1 LRAVLTL
8 LAVLL
13 IAVLTTA
20 LVGPYFIDWSQHR
33 AEVERQLS
41 IALGRP
47 VAVRGSIK
55 AALLPTPYLKLGDLA
70 VGGADGGAKLSCK
83 EVRLELALAPLAH
96 GEIHFTDAVFE
107 RPQIELQRGGD
118 GAIQPPRLD
127 LKVAP
132 ESVGLDT
139 VALRDATI
147 VVAGAGDSPS
157 ITINGLYLDA
167 QADSLRGPFK
177 GKGRAVGPSGAAVA
191 FRFVTGVAKRG
202 ALPIKFTA
210 DLGASTPHAEFDGAL
225 NLGAAAFGYSG
236 AALFSGVLVGA
247 DGAASTPWRVS
258 GDLAANLDVA
268 KLQKLEAR
276 LGEDERALTM
286 EGSAEAHFG
295 ASPRLSVTLS
305 AKELNVDALLRE
317 KGEEFAPPK
326 RAYRTLVDILASA
339 GIEHGPPLPVAL
351 KIDAPGIILGGDT
364 LNDAALDASAT
375 PGAPITIGVQALAPG
390 RSRLAASGD
399 IEFGPAG
406 HFTGALDARVGDVDR
421 LRDWISEGDDDLH
434 ARLAAIGAVLPYRTA
449 SLAADVDLSETS
461 LVARDLTL
469 GLARSTLKGAIAW
482 TRAIGADR
490 DRLFVD
496 LKTDS
501 LDLDALPNLAAGGD
515 YLHALDLSLA
525 LEASAIHIA
534 RFGEGPVD
542 SGSLA
547 LKLAKNGDEV
557 TLDHLAI
564 ADLGGAT
571 IDANGALKPNERWL
585 SVDVDAQRLRE
596 FALLVRR
603 VAPGGLGQALVDRAG
618 ALSPARLTVNA
629 RSSGVAKDNV
639 FAPDSL
645 SIRGLVGATRV
656 TAKLDRA
663 ADAGG
668 KLVASVSFEA
678 PEVSPLLR
686 QFGLQASPVAGLGR
700 GSISLRAQGDW
711 SSGFDGEATASLA
724 GADVAWHGH
733 GLGGGDIAGGAM
745 TLKAANTTPLLAV
758 FGIVAPDASSGPSA
772 DLSGD
777 MNWSSGEVRLSH
789 LKGAANGANLSGDLV
804 YRPAAPQPDA
814 APAGAPASDPPP
826 TVEGALTL
834 DHLSLGALASLVLG
848 PAQPAKPGQIWS
860 DLKFST
866 VAASPPSANV
876 ALTIATFDIMSDLPA
891 HETNVRLK
899 ISPGAVALEDVKMRV
914 GGGAAGGHATLRRDG
929 ANAALSG
936 QISLDSIAVDRG
948 GLTAKIAGALDF
960 AATGQSVGALIG
972 GLAGSGQILLTGGEL
987 PRLDPDAL
995 RRVVEKAQGAGFDV
1009 DDAEINRLL
1018 GAEMDRRSMRLV
1030 DGAAPAAISAG
1041 VLRVGPF
1048 DALHP
1053 GGDAKVQ
1060 ASVDLRSL
1068 GLDLRATIDE
1078 AAPPRFFWSGAPPAI
1093 AVALKGRVGALSREI
1108 DSASL
1113 ANGLEAQAIARET
1126 ERIAQFESDIRER
1139 AALNRVLKASRAM
1152 RQRELELQAYA
1163 VDQARLKSEAD
1174 RRRVED
1180 EALKANEE
1188 ARKADEARRV
1198 EEARKAEETRKTE
1211 EARKAEEE
1219 ARKLLAPAPPA
1230 AVAAPAPQQAPPPPN
1245 LAAPINIAPT
1255 ALQPPPRPTHPL
1267 DPAANGIY

>member
-20 LVGPYFIDWSQHR
+20 LIGPYFIDWSQHR

-47 VAVRGSIK
+47 VAVRGPIK

-83 EVRLELALAPLAH
+83 EARLELALAPLVH
-96 GEIHFTDAVFE
+96 GEIHFTDALFE
-107 RPQIELQRGGD
+107 GPQIELQRGAN

-147 VVAGAGDSPS
+147 VVAGAGDAPP
-157 ITINGLYLDA
+157 ITIDGLYLDA

-177 GKGRAVGPSGAAVA
+177 GKGRATGASGGAVA
-191 FRFVTGVAKRG
+191 FHFVTGVAKRG
-202 ALPIKFTA
+202 SLPIKFSA
-210 DLGASTPHAEFDGAL
+210 DLGASASHAEFDGAL
-225 NLGAAAFGYSG
+225 NFGATAFGYSG
-236 AALFSGVLVGA
+236 AALFSGALVGP
-247 DGAASTPWRVS
+247 DGAAPTPWRVS

-268 KLQKLEAR
+268 TLQKLEAR

-286 EGSAEAHFG
+286 EGSAEAHFN
-295 ASPRLSVTLS
+295 ASPRLSVTLG
-305 AKELNVDALLRE
+305 AKELNIDALLRV

-326 RAYRTLVDILASA
+326 RAYRTLVEFLTSA

-351 KIDAPGIILGGDT
+351 KIAAPGIILGGDT
-364 LNDAALDASAT
+364 LNDAALDASAA
-375 PGAPITIGVQALAPG
+375 PGAPMTIGVQALAPG

-399 IEFGPAG
+399 IELGPAG
-406 HFTGALDARVGDVDR
+406 HFTGALDVRVGDVDR

-434 ARLAAIGAVLPYRTA
+434 TRLTAIGAVLPYRTA

-461 LVARDLTL
+461 LVTRDLSL
-469 GLARSTLKGAIAW
+469 GLARSTLRGAIAW
-482 TRAIGADR
+482 TRAVGADR
-490 DRLFVD
+490 NRLFVD

-501 LDLDALPNLAAGGD
+501 LDLDALPNLTAGGD
-515 YLHALDLSLA
+515 FLQTLDLSLA
-525 LEASAIHIA
+525 LEARGIHIA
-534 RFGEGPVD
+534 RFGEGPVE

-564 ADLGGAT
+564 ADLGGTT

-585 SVDVDAQRLRE
+585 NVDVDAQRLRE
-596 FALLVRR
+596 FALLMRR
-603 VAPGGLGQALVDRAG
+603 IAPGGVAQALVDRAG
-618 ALSPARLTVNA
+618 ALSPAKLTVNA
-629 RSSGVAKDNV
+629 RSNGVAKDNI

-656 TAKLDRA
+656 AAKLDRA
-663 ADAGG
+663 ADAGD
-668 KLVASVSFEA
+668 KLVANVSFEA

-686 QFGLQASPVAGLGR
+686 QLGLQAVPLAGLGR
-700 GSISLRAQGDW
+700 GAISLRARGDW
-711 SSGFDGEATASLA
+711 SKGFDGEATASLA
-724 GADVAWHGH
+724 GADITWRGH
-733 GLGGGDIAGGAM
+733 ALGAGDVVGGAM
-745 TLKAANTTPLLAV
+745 TLKAANAAPLLAV
-758 FGIVAPDASSGPSA
+758 FGIITPDVSSGASA

-777 MNWSSGEVRLSH
+777 MNWSGGEVRLSH
-789 LKGAANGANLSGDLV
+789 LKGAANGSSLGGDLV
-804 YRPAAPQPDA
+804 YRPAAPQPESV
-814 APAGAPASDPPP
+814 APAGATPSDPPP
-826 TVEGALTL
+826 TVQGTLTL
-834 DHLSLGALASLVLG
+834 DHLSLGALVSLALG
-848 PAQPAKPGQIWS
+848 PAQPVKPGQIWS
-860 DLKFST
+860 DLKFSP
-866 VAASPPSANV
+866 VLASPPSTDV
-876 ALTIATFDIMSDLPA
+876 ALTIAALDIMSDLPA
-891 HETNVRLK
+891 HEANVRLK
-899 ISPGAVALEDVKMRV
+899 IGPGALALEDMTMRV
-914 GGGAAGGHATLRRDG
+914 GDGAVSGRATLRRDG

-936 QISLDSIAVDRG
+936 QISLDSIAVDRA
-948 GLTAKIAGALDF
+948 GLSAKIAGALDF
-960 AATGQSVGALIG
+960 AATGQSAGALIG
-972 GLAGSGQILLTGGEL
+972 GLAGSGQIQVTNAEL

-995 RRVVEKAQGAGFDV
+995 PRVVERAQGAGFEVENAD
-1009 DDAEINRLL
+1009 INHLL
-1018 GAEMDRRSMRLV
+1018 GVEMDRHSMRIV

-1041 VLRVGPF
+1041 VLHVGPF

-1053 GGDAKVQ
+1053 SGDTKVQ
-1060 ASVDLRSL
+1060 ASVDLRSF
-1068 GLDLRATIDE
+1068 GLDLHATIGE
-1078 AAPPRFFWSGAPPAI
+1078 AGPPKSFWTGAPPAF
-1093 AVALKGRVGALSREI
+1093 AVALKGRIGALSREI

-1113 ANGLEAQAIARET
+1113 ANGLEAQAIARES

-1139 AALNRVLKASRAM
+1139 AAFNRVLKASRAM

-1163 VDQARLKSEAD
+1163 ADQARLKSETD

-1180 EALKANEE
+1180 EALKAS
-1188 ARKADEARRV
+1188 
-1198 EEARKAEETRKTE
+1198 EEARKAEEARRIE
-1211 EARKAEEE
+1211 EARKAEEAHKAEEE
-1219 ARKLLAPAPPA
+1219 ARKLLAPLPP
-1230 AVAAPAPQQAPPPPN
+1230 AVAAPPPQPAQTPPN
-1245 LAAPINIAPT
+1245 PAAAPINIAPT
-1255 ALQPPPRPTHPL
+1255 ALQPPPRPAKPL